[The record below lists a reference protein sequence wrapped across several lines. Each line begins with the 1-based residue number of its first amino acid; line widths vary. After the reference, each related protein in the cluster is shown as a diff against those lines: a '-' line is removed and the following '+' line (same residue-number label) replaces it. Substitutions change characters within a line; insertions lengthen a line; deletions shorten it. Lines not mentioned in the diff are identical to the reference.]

1 MEITVEDLLDK
12 YKTMVKIRRFEEKVS
27 ELFAKGKIPGFLHL
41 SIGQEAVPAGMR
53 NVVKKGDYLI
63 STHRAHGHMIAWG
76 LDLSK
81 MFAELFGK
89 ETGYNR
95 GRGGSMHICDPNS
108 GALFASAIVGAGTVI
123 ATGSG
128 LSAKLR
134 KTDQVTI
141 CFMGDGA
148 TEEGTFHEGLNLAA
162 IWKLPVV
169 FVVENN
175 MYAISMCV
183 KNAMLCEKISDRAKA
198 YGMPGITVD
207 GNDVLAV
214 HKAFKDAVK
223 RARDGGGPT
232 LIECLTYRHHGHWE
246 GDPDYTAEVY
256 RKREEVQEWLKRD
269 PIKIFEIKLKEMGV
283 LNQQIIEK
291 IEKEIQVEIEEAVKY
306 AERSP
311 LPDPEK
317 IIEDVFSTTDGV

>member
-1 MEITVEDLLDK
+1 
-12 YKTMVKIRRFEEKVS
+12 
-27 ELFAKGKIPGFLHL
+27 
-41 SIGQEAVPAGMR
+41 
-53 NVVKKGDYLI
+53 
-63 STHRAHGHMIAWG
+63 
-76 LDLSK
+76 
-81 MFAELFGK
+81 
-89 ETGYNR
+89 
-95 GRGGSMHICDPNS
+95 
-108 GALFASAIVGAGTVI
+108 
-123 ATGSG
+123 
-128 LSAKLR
+128 
-134 KTDQVTI
+134 
-141 CFMGDGA
+141 
-148 TEEGTFHEGLNLAA
+148 
-162 IWKLPVV
+162 
-169 FVVENN
+169 
-175 MYAISMCV
+175 MCV

-317 IIEDVFSTTDGV
+317 IIEDVFFTTDGV

>member
-1 MEITVEDLLDK
+1 MEVSVNELIDK
-12 YKTMVKIRRFEEKVS
+12 YKTMVKIRRFEEKVG

-95 GRGGSMHICDPNS
+95 GRGGSMHISDYES

-134 KTDQVTI
+134 RTDQVTI

-148 TEEGTFHEGLNLAA
+148 AEEGTFHEGLNLAA
-162 IWKLPVV
+162 IWKLPVI

-198 YGMPGITVD
+198 YGMPGVTVD
-207 GNDVLAV
+207 GNDVLEV
-214 HKAFKDAVK
+214 YNAFKDAVK
-223 RARDGGGPT
+223 RAR
-232 LIECLTYRHHGHWE
+232 E
-246 GDPDYTAEVY
+246 G
-256 RKREEVQEWLKRD
+256 
-269 PIKIFEIKLKEMGV
+269 
-283 LNQQIIEK
+283 
-291 IEKEIQVEIEEAVKY
+291 
-306 AERSP
+306 
-311 LPDPEK
+311 
-317 IIEDVFSTTDGV
+317 